1 MKTITLI
8 LPVLVSLSLYSQK
21 PYKLYSKVWSMNN
34 ELELL
39 PIDKSEFYNYQ
50 KIDSV
55 GKKINMELINSYLL
69 KSYNEFRNDYGSTK
83 VVEDV
88 VLSQKSREYSKK
100 LQVNF
105 KHDSFDGTFN
115 FECCGRLSLVYLT
128 KIKPTDGNLNKL
140 VSECVFDIFV
150 RSNPHMKSLLDNG
163 ITNIGVG
170 LHINGDTIYVVVRGY

>member
-55 GKKINMELINSYLL
+55 AKKINMELINSYLL

-83 VVEDV
+83 VVENV
-88 VLSQKSREYSKK
+88 VLSQKSRE
-100 LQVNF
+100 
-105 KHDSFDGTFN
+105 
-115 FECCGRLSLVYLT
+115 
-128 KIKPTDGNLNKL
+128 
-140 VSECVFDIFV
+140 
-150 RSNPHMKSLLDNG
+150 
-163 ITNIGVG
+163 
-170 LHINGDTIYVVVRGY
+170 